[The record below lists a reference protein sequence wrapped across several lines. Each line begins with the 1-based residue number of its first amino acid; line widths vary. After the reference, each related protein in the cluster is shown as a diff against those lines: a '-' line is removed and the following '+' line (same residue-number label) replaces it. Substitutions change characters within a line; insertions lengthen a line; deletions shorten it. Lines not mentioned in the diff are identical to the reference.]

1 MTTHRTNYTHIACS
15 HQAYFNRGNAYA
27 ELGQYERAIADFDRA
42 LEIDPSSP
50 LQWSCWC
57 AKGVALANLGRPS
70 EGIQWVNKAVEAFP
84 NSPKFLVAKGWTLT
98 ELGRHQAALEYYN
111 KSLEVKPTGLA
122 WSGKGLLL
130 DRMGATPME
139 VLFCY
144 EKALEI
150 GPKHPPIWSKK

>member
-1 MTTHRTNYTHIACS
+1 
-15 HQAYFNRGNAYA
+15 
-27 ELGQYERAIADFDRA
+27 
-42 LEIDPSSP
+42 
-50 LQWSCWC
+50 
-57 AKGVALANLGRPS
+57 VALANLGRPS